1 MKKRLGLWKKI
12 FRLSVFVSVFA
23 GAVFLTGC
31 KRKEGSP
38 EDFSKELLQDAKE
51 EIKAMATAPGDEKK
65 GFETEG
71 SGSEKSETEGLGN
84 KEPEPEA
91 VNIPLDDYDAW
102 RELLKENTCSQ
113 EFNQALLQFSY
124 ESASKV
130 LAGGEG
136 NGNFSPLSLY
146 YVLALA
152 ENGAENET
160 AQELLDVLG
169 MEDTDALAEECG
181 KLYRQMYYR
190 EQRLKEEYKQ
200 YGDGDFQSTI
210 KLRNSLWLSDAFTF
224 HPSYQERAARD
235 FYASLHPVDFTQPEA
250 GEAMGQWI
258 SDQTNGVLAPS
269 ISVNPRTA
277 LSMINTLYF
286 YGSWNTKFS
295 EERTKTD
302 EFTLADKTK
311 VECPMMNRE
320 EEMGMF
326 YRGDGYTLSLL
337 YTNNDCRMV
346 ILLPD
351 RDRTAQEFLQSKDAL
366 EKSLGN
372 VGKFGEDVWTS
383 GKVIWKLPKFSF
395 GSSYD
400 LIESLSKMGLEKMF
414 DEENADFSGI
424 SDETLWVS
432 QVIQESHI
440 GVDEEGIEGAA
451 YTMLAVSGA
460 GMPREEEVAEMICD
474 RPFIY
479 GIQDVHSGAWFFIG
493 ICQNPGL
500 H

>member
-190 EQRLKEEYKQ
+190 
-200 YGDGDFQSTI
+200 
-210 KLRNSLWLSDAFTF
+210 
-224 HPSYQERAARD
+224 
-235 FYASLHPVDFTQPEA
+235 
-250 GEAMGQWI
+250 
-258 SDQTNGVLAPS
+258 
-269 ISVNPRTA
+269 
-277 LSMINTLYF
+277 
-286 YGSWNTKFS
+286 
-295 EERTKTD
+295 
-302 EFTLADKTK
+302 
-311 VECPMMNRE
+311 
-320 EEMGMF
+320 
-326 YRGDGYTLSLL
+326 
-337 YTNNDCRMV
+337 
-346 ILLPD
+346 
-351 RDRTAQEFLQSKDAL
+351 
-366 EKSLGN
+366 
-372 VGKFGEDVWTS
+372 
-383 GKVIWKLPKFSF
+383 
-395 GSSYD
+395 
-400 LIESLSKMGLEKMF
+400 
-414 DEENADFSGI
+414 
-424 SDETLWVS
+424 
-432 QVIQESHI
+432 
-440 GVDEEGIEGAA
+440 
-451 YTMLAVSGA
+451 
-460 GMPREEEVAEMICD
+460 
-474 RPFIY
+474 
-479 GIQDVHSGAWFFIG
+479 
-493 ICQNPGL
+493 
-500 H
+500 